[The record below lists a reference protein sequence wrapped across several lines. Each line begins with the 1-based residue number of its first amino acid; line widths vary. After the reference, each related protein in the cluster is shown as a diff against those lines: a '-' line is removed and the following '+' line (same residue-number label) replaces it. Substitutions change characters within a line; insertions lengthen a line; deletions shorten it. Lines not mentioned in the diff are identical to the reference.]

1 MATLLFYDDSHKYT
15 VDGEE
20 VPSVSE
26 LTRFLTRE
34 LYNEAPQFVLDQ
46 AAKRGTSVHK
56 ATEAIDKFGT
66 VEVEDDLAGY
76 VKAYVSFLKDMQP
89 EWEKIEWSVCNDKL
103 YAGTVDRY
111 GTINSVPV
119 VLDIKTTQ
127 NITGLHKVVY
137 TAQLNL
143 YRLAV
148 LKEKPVEQ
156 LWILQLKKDGT
167 YRLIQLEENEA
178 LAKACLTM
186 HEAIKNSKKWRK
198 KKDAGNEQ
206 VEV

>member
-34 LYNEAPQFVLDQ
+34 LYTETPQYVLDN
-46 AAKRGTSVHK
+46 AANRGTKVHK
-56 ATEAIDKFGT
+56 ATEALDKFGR
-66 VEVEDDLAGY
+66 VEIEDDLAEY
-76 VKAYVSFLKDMQP
+76 VKAYVAFRKEINP

-111 GTINSVPV
+111 GKMNGLSVIM
-119 VLDIKTTQ
+119 DIKTTGT
-127 NITGLHKVVY
+127 ITGLHKVLY

-148 LKEKPVEQ
+148 MKEKPVDG
-156 LWILQLKKDGT
+156 LWVLQLKKDGT
-167 YRLIQLEENEA
+167 YKLIQLEVNEP
-178 LAKACLTM
+178 LAQACITM
-186 HEAIKNSKKWRK
+186 HKAIKNGRKRRRK
-198 KKDAGNEQ
+198 KNDQ
-206 VEV
+206 D

>member
-1 MATLLFYDDSHKYT
+1 MSTLLFYDDSHKYT
-15 VDGEE
+15 VDGDE

-34 LYNEAPQFVLDQ
+34 LYSEAPQFVLDQ

-66 VEVEDDLAGY
+66 VEIDDDLAGY
-76 VKAYVSFLKDMQP
+76 VKAYVTFLKENVL
-89 EWEKIEWSVCNDKL
+89 EWDRIEWSVCNDKL

-111 GTINSVPV
+111 GLLNNVPV

-137 TAQLNL
+137 SAQLNL

-148 LKEKPVEQ
+148 IKERPVDQ

-167 YRLIQLEENEA
+167 YRLIQMEEDEA
-178 LAKACLTM
+178 LANACITM
-186 HEAIKNSKKWRK
+186 HQRIKNCKRRRK
-198 KKDAGNEQ
+198 KKGEAVPADS
-206 VEV
+206 